1 LDNIT
6 NSNNNGI
13 QNVVVRINGVL
24 PDTSALGTA
33 ERSDRAAEI
42 EQQNTTSNTSC
53 SLIATTNTNQII
65 FHMLVDI
72 GQGIVKSIEKG
83 ILSLGFTPTTTTTTA
98 SSSLSIPD
106 AVLITHSHDDHIK
119 ELPILIEKANTHLK
133 NLRIFCTAECYDQII
148 KKFPQISSSSS
159 HSSFS
164 SPRVGSGSGRISF
177 SVVKPDETFEIGPF
191 TVIPILA
198 HHGTDSPPGSV
209 CYIAKMRDVK
219 IIIGWD
225 FLSLPTTSEN
235 LLWNPDLLIL
245 GTETYNSHPET
256 GMVSVIEAFDIVRRW
271 NAKECYIVHYSGL
284 RDFEEAKNQWFRGPV
299 KAMTTEEL
307 QNTIDSHLRLTGSG
321 GKFKIKVST
330 EGMVWTLKHKEQQ
343 QQLSEQSLY
352 DNNVPLGNV
361 LSIESLQKYVL
372 MIEKDTKNDKLK
384 IMIEDRVNRYDLV
397 FDKPHKDG
405 NNYNILYAQG
415 EKGMMARGPQL
426 KLELV
431 DMNEPSYDN
440 ASTIKVN
447 VSKGKKTIFND
458 DIIIDKID
466 AIKFRKYIK
475 ENF

>member
-1 LDNIT
+1 LDNIS
-6 NSNNNGI
+6 NSSSNNRL

-24 PDTSALGTA
+24 PDNSSLGTA
-33 ERSDRAAEI
+33 ERSERAAEVK
-42 EQQNTTSNTSC
+42 QQNITSNTSC
-53 SLIATTNTNQII
+53 SLISVSDTNQII
-65 FHMLVDI
+65 FHMLIDV
-72 GQGIVKSIEKG
+72 GQGVVESVKNG
-83 ILSLGFTPTTTTTTA
+83 IPSLGFTSTPTA
-98 SSSLSIPD
+98 SSTLSIPD

-133 NLRIFCTAECYDQII
+133 NLRIFCTPECYDQII
-148 KKFPQISSSSS
+148 KKFPQISSSS

-164 SPRVGSGSGRISF
+164 SWVGSDSGRISF
-177 SVVKPDETFEIGPF
+177 SMVKPDEIFEIGPF
-191 TVIPILA
+191 SVRPVLA

-209 CYIAKMRDVK
+209 CYIVTMCDNK

-225 FLSLPTTSEN
+225 FLSLPTTSED

-245 GTETYNSHPET
+245 GTETYNAHPET

-284 RDFEEAKNQWFRGPV
+284 RDFEEAKNQWFRGPI

-307 QNTIDSHLRLTGSG
+307 QKTIDSHLRLTGSG
-321 GKFKIKVST
+321 GKFKIKVAT
-330 EGMVWTLKHKEQQ
+330 EGTVWSSKDKDQEQK
-343 QQLSEQSLY
+343 LSEQ
-352 DNNVPLGNV
+352 NFNTNAPIGKV

-372 MIEKDTKNDKLK
+372 LIERDTKNDKLK
-384 IMIEDRVNRYDLV
+384 LMIEDRVNRYDLA
-397 FDKPHKDG
+397 FDKPRKD
-405 NNYNILYAQG
+405 NNNENIVYAQG

-426 KLELV
+426 KLEVV

-440 ASTIKVN
+440 SSTIRVN
-447 VSKGKKTIFND
+447 VSKGKKTIFID
-458 DIIIDKID
+458 DILIDKID

>member
-1 LDNIT
+1 MDNIS
-6 NSNNNGI
+6 NSSSNNRL

-24 PDTSALGTA
+24 PDNSSLGTA
-33 ERSDRAAEI
+33 ERSERAAEVK
-42 EQQNTTSNTSC
+42 QQNITSNTSC
-53 SLIATTNTNQII
+53 SLISVSDTNQII
-65 FHMLVDI
+65 FHMLIDV
-72 GQGIVKSIEKG
+72 GQGVVESVKNG
-83 ILSLGFTPTTTTTTA
+83 IPSLGFTSTATA
-98 SSSLSIPD
+98 SSTLSIPD

-133 NLRIFCTAECYDQII
+133 NLRIFCTPECYDQII
-148 KKFPQISSSSS
+148 KKFPQISSSS

-164 SPRVGSGSGRISF
+164 SWVGSDSGRISF
-177 SVVKPDETFEIGPF
+177 SMVKPDEIFEIGPF
-191 TVIPILA
+191 SVRPVLA

-209 CYIAKMRDVK
+209 CYIVTMCDNK

-225 FLSLPTTSEN
+225 FLSLPTTSED

-245 GTETYNSHPET
+245 GTETYNAHPET

-284 RDFEEAKNQWFRGPV
+284 RDFEEAKNQWFRGPI

-307 QNTIDSHLRLTGSG
+307 QKTIDSHLRLTGSG
-321 GKFKIKVST
+321 GKFKIKVAT
-330 EGMVWTLKHKEQQ
+330 EGTVWSSKDKDQEQK
-343 QQLSEQSLY
+343 LSEQ
-352 DNNVPLGNV
+352 NFNTNAPIGKV

-372 MIEKDTKNDKLK
+372 LIERDTKNDKLK
-384 IMIEDRVNRYDLV
+384 LMIEDRVNRYDLA
-397 FDKPHKDG
+397 FDKPRKD
-405 NNYNILYAQG
+405 NNNENIVYAQG

-426 KLELV
+426 KLEVV

-440 ASTIKVN
+440 SSTIRVN
-447 VSKGKKTIFND
+447 VSKGKKTIFID
-458 DIIIDKID
+458 DILIDKID

>member
-1 LDNIT
+1 MDNIS
-6 NSNNNGI
+6 NSSSNNRL

-24 PDTSALGTA
+24 PDNSSLGTA
-33 ERSDRAAEI
+33 ERSERAAEVK
-42 EQQNTTSNTSC
+42 QQNITSNTSC
-53 SLIATTNTNQII
+53 SLISVSDTNQII
-65 FHMLVDI
+65 FHMLIDV
-72 GQGIVKSIEKG
+72 GQGVVESVKNG
-83 ILSLGFTPTTTTTTA
+83 IPSLGFTSTATA
-98 SSSLSIPD
+98 SSTLSIPD

-133 NLRIFCTAECYDQII
+133 NLRIFCTPECYDQII
-148 KKFPQISSSSS
+148 KKFPQISSSS

-164 SPRVGSGSGRISF
+164 SLVGSDSGRISF
-177 SVVKPDETFEIGPF
+177 SMVKPDEIFEIGPF
-191 TVIPILA
+191 SVRPVLA

-209 CYIAKMRDVK
+209 CYIVKMCDNK

-225 FLSLPTTSEN
+225 FLSLPTTSED

-245 GTETYNSHPET
+245 GTETYNAHPET

-284 RDFEEAKNQWFRGPV
+284 RDFEEAKNQWFRGPI

-307 QNTIDSHLRLTGSG
+307 QKTIDSHLRLTGSG
-321 GKFKIKVST
+321 GKFKIKVAT
-330 EGMVWTLKHKEQQ
+330 EGTVWSSKDKDQEQKS
-343 QQLSEQSLY
+343 SEQ
-352 DNNVPLGNV
+352 NFNTNAPIGKV

-372 MIEKDTKNDKLK
+372 LIERDTKNDKLK
-384 IMIEDRVNRYDLV
+384 LMIEDRVNRYDLA
-397 FDKPHKDG
+397 FDKPRKD
-405 NNYNILYAQG
+405 NNNENIVYAQG

-426 KLELV
+426 KLEVV

-440 ASTIKVN
+440 SSTIRVN
-447 VSKGKKTIFND
+447 VSKGKKTIFID
-458 DIIIDKID
+458 DILIDKID

>member
-33 ERSDRAAEI
+33 EKSDRAAEI
-42 EQQNTTSNTSC
+42 KQQNTTSNTSC
-53 SLIATTNTNQII
+53 SLIAITNTNQII
-65 FHMLVDI
+65 FHMLVDV
-72 GQGIVKSIEKG
+72 GQEIVKSIEKG
-83 ILSLGFTPTTTTTTA
+83 IPSLGFASRTTTA
-98 SSSLSIPD
+98 SSTLSIPD

-119 ELPILIEKANTHLK
+119 ELPILIEKAKN
-133 NLRIFCTAECYDQII
+133 NLRNLQIFCTAECYDQII
-148 KKFPQISSSSS
+148 KKFPQISPSS

-164 SPRVGSGSGRISF
+164 SSTVGSDSGRISF
-177 SVVKPDETFEIGPF
+177 SMVKPDETFEIGPF
-191 TVIPILA
+191 TVRPILA
-198 HHGTDSPPGSV
+198 YHGTGSPPGSV
-209 CYIAKMRDVK
+209 CYIVKILDNK

-284 RDFEEAKNQWFRGPV
+284 RDFEEAKNQWFRGPT

-307 QNTIDSHLRLTGSG
+307 QKTIDSHLRLTGSG
-321 GKFKIKVST
+321 GKFKINVAT
-330 EGMVWTLKHKEQQ
+330 EGTVWTSKDKDQEQR
-343 QQLSEQSLY
+343 LSEQNLY
-352 DNNVPLGNV
+352 NTNTPLGKV

-372 MIEKDTKNDKLK
+372 LIERDTKNDKLK
-384 IMIEDRVNRYDLV
+384 LMIEDRVNRYDLA
-397 FDKPHKDG
+397 FDKPRKD
-405 NNYNILYAQG
+405 NNNDNIVYAQG
-415 EKGMMARGPQL
+415 EKGMMTRGPQL
-426 KLELV
+426 KLEV
-431 DMNEPSYDN
+431 VEMNEPSHDN
-440 ASTIKVN
+440 SSTIRVN

>member
-1 LDNIT
+1 MDNIS
-6 NSNNNGI
+6 NSSSNNRL

-24 PDTSALGTA
+24 PDNSSLGTA
-33 ERSDRAAEI
+33 ERSERAAEVK
-42 EQQNTTSNTSC
+42 QQNITSNTSC
-53 SLIATTNTNQII
+53 SLISVSDTNQII
-65 FHMLVDI
+65 FHMLIDV
-72 GQGIVKSIEKG
+72 GQGVVESVKNG
-83 ILSLGFTPTTTTTTA
+83 IPSLGFTSTATA
-98 SSSLSIPD
+98 SSTLSIPD

-133 NLRIFCTAECYDQII
+133 NLRIFCTPECYDQII
-148 KKFPQISSSSS
+148 KKFPQISSSS

-164 SPRVGSGSGRISF
+164 SRVGSDSGRISF
-177 SVVKPDETFEIGPF
+177 SMVKPDEIFEIGPF
-191 TVIPILA
+191 SVRPVLA

-209 CYIAKMRDVK
+209 CYIVTICDNK

-225 FLSLPTTSEN
+225 FLSLPTTSED

-245 GTETYNSHPET
+245 GTETYNAHPET

-284 RDFEEAKNQWFRGPV
+284 RDFEEAKNQWFRGPI

-307 QNTIDSHLRLTGSG
+307 QKTIDSHLRLTGSG
-321 GKFKIKVST
+321 GKFKIKVAT
-330 EGMVWTLKHKEQQ
+330 EGTVWSSKDKDQEQK
-343 QQLSEQSLY
+343 LSEQ
-352 DNNVPLGNV
+352 NFNTNAPIGKV

-372 MIEKDTKNDKLK
+372 LIERDTKNDKLK
-384 IMIEDRVNRYDLV
+384 LMIEDRVNRYDLA
-397 FDKPHKDG
+397 FDKPRKD
-405 NNYNILYAQG
+405 NNNENIVYAQG

-426 KLELV
+426 KLEVV

-440 ASTIKVN
+440 SSTIRVN
-447 VSKGKKTIFND
+447 VSKGKKTIFID
-458 DIIIDKID
+458 DILIDKID

>member
-6 NSNNNGI
+6 DSNNNGI

-33 ERSDRAAEI
+33 EKSDRAAEI
-42 EQQNTTSNTSC
+42 KQQNTPSNTSC
-53 SLIATTNTNQII
+53 SLIAITNTNQII
-65 FHMLVDI
+65 FHMLVDV
-72 GQGIVKSIEKG
+72 GQGVVESVKNG
-83 ILSLGFTPTTTTTTA
+83 IPSLGFTSTTE
-98 SSSLSIPD
+98 SSMLFIPD

-119 ELPILIEKANTHLK
+119 DLHILIEKANTHLK

-148 KKFPQISSSSS
+148 KKFPQISSSS

-164 SPRVGSGSGRISF
+164 SSRVGSDSGRISF
-177 SVVKPDETFEIGPF
+177 SMVKPDETFEIGPF
-191 TVIPILA
+191 TVMPILA

-209 CYIAKMRDVK
+209 CYVVKILDNK

-284 RDFEEAKNQWFRGPV
+284 RDFEEAKNQWFRGPT

-307 QNTIDSHLRLTGSG
+307 QKTIDSHLRLTGSG
-321 GKFKIKVST
+321 GKFNIKVAT
-330 EGMVWTLKHKEQQ
+330 EGTVWTSKHKDQEQK
-343 QQLSEQSLY
+343 LSEQNLY
-352 DNNVPLGNV
+352 NTNAPIGKV

-372 MIEKDTKNDKLK
+372 LIERDTKNDKLK
-384 IMIEDRVNRYDLV
+384 LMIEDRVNRYDLA
-397 FDKPHKDG
+397 FDKPRKD
-405 NNYNILYAQG
+405 NNNENIVYAHG

-426 KLELV
+426 KLEV
-431 DMNEPSYDN
+431 VEMNEPSYDN
-440 ASTIKVN
+440 SSTIRVN

>member
-33 ERSDRAAEI
+33 EKSDRAAEI
-42 EQQNTTSNTSC
+42 KQQNTTSNTSC
-53 SLIATTNTNQII
+53 SLIAITNTNQII
-65 FHMLVDI
+65 FHMLVDV

-83 ILSLGFTPTTTTTTA
+83 IPSLGFTSTTTA
-98 SSSLSIPD
+98 SSTLSIPD

-148 KKFPQISSSSS
+148 KKFPQISSSS

-164 SPRVGSGSGRISF
+164 SPRVGSSSGRISF
-177 SVVKPDETFEIGPF
+177 SMVKPDETFEIGPF
-191 TVIPILA
+191 TVRPILA

-209 CYIAKMRDVK
+209 CYIAKMRDNK

-225 FLSLPTTSEN
+225 FLSLPSTSEN

-330 EGMVWTLKHKEQQ
+330 EGMVWNSKGKEQQ

-352 DNNVPLGNV
+352 DNNALIGKV

-372 MIEKDTKNDKLK
+372 LIEKDIKNDKLK
-384 IMIEDRVNRYDLV
+384 LMIEDRVNRYDLV
-397 FDKPHKDG
+397 FDKPHKDS
-405 NNYNILYAQG
+405 NYDNMLYAQG
-415 EKGMMARGPQL
+415 EKGMMTRGPQL
-426 KLELV
+426 KLEVV

-440 ASTIKVN
+440 SGIIRVN

-458 DIIIDKID
+458 DIIIEKID

>member
-1 LDNIT
+1 LDNIS
-6 NSNNNGI
+6 NSSSNNRL

-24 PDTSALGTA
+24 PDNSSLGTA
-33 ERSDRAAEI
+33 ERSERAAEVK
-42 EQQNTTSNTSC
+42 QQNITSNTSC
-53 SLIATTNTNQII
+53 SLISVSDTNQII
-65 FHMLVDI
+65 FHMLIDV
-72 GQGIVKSIEKG
+72 GQGVVESVKNG
-83 ILSLGFTPTTTTTTA
+83 IPSLGFTSTATA
-98 SSSLSIPD
+98 SSTLSIPD

-133 NLRIFCTAECYDQII
+133 NLRIFCTPECYDQII
-148 KKFPQISSSSS
+148 KKFPQISSSS

-164 SPRVGSGSGRISF
+164 SWVGSDSGRISF
-177 SVVKPDETFEIGPF
+177 SMVKPDEIFEIGPF
-191 TVIPILA
+191 SVRPVLA

-209 CYIAKMRDVK
+209 CYIVTMCDNK

-225 FLSLPTTSEN
+225 FLSLPTTSED

-245 GTETYNSHPET
+245 GTETYNAHPET

-284 RDFEEAKNQWFRGPV
+284 RDFEEAKNQWFRGPI

-307 QNTIDSHLRLTGSG
+307 QKTIDSHLRLTGSG
-321 GKFKIKVST
+321 GKFKIKVAT
-330 EGMVWTLKHKEQQ
+330 EGTVWSSKDKDQEQK
-343 QQLSEQSLY
+343 LSEQ
-352 DNNVPLGNV
+352 NFNTNAPIGKV

-372 MIEKDTKNDKLK
+372 LIERDTKNDKLK
-384 IMIEDRVNRYDLV
+384 LMIEDRVNRYDLA
-397 FDKPHKDG
+397 FDKPRKD
-405 NNYNILYAQG
+405 NNNENIVYAQG

-426 KLELV
+426 KLEVV

-440 ASTIKVN
+440 SSTIRVN
-447 VSKGKKTIFND
+447 VSKGKKTIFID
-458 DIIIDKID
+458 DILIDKID